1 MIFIFEAECKKH
13 PTLNKLIEQF
23 KLEQNEMEN
32 LYAQLMSGDVYER
45 DKRQVA
51 KDNALKAALAKYDK
65 ENALEFLDRIASI
78 LDNFSSNK

>member
-1 MIFIFEAECKKH
+1 
-13 PTLNKLIEQF
+13 
-23 KLEQNEMEN
+23 MEN

>member
-1 MIFIFEAECKKH
+1 
-13 PTLNKLIEQF
+13 
-23 KLEQNEMEN
+23 MEN

-51 KDNALKAALAKYDK
+51 KDNALKASLAKYDK